1 VRGRTLAA
9 TVVPLAFEVAAAP
22 DLFPGHALSF
32 TEVGFDEVGIRIEY
46 AIEPAVAMRSPGIG
60 WVALARD
67 DLGNAYEDLGGAYG
81 PARDGDRTEGVLTL
95 PFPVEE
101 ASTVRVRLQPD
112 AGSAAYEVVISLDL

>member
-1 VRGRTLAA
+1 M
-9 TVVPLAFEVAAAP
+9 VPLAFEVATAP

-67 DLGNAYEDLGGAYG
+67 DLGNEYEDVGGAYG
-81 PARDGDRTEGVLTL
+81 PGRDGDRTEGVVTL
-95 PFPVEE
+95 PFPVEA
-101 ASTVRVRLQPD
+101 ASALRVRLQPD
-112 AGSAAYEVVISLDL
+112 TGPEAYEVVISLHL